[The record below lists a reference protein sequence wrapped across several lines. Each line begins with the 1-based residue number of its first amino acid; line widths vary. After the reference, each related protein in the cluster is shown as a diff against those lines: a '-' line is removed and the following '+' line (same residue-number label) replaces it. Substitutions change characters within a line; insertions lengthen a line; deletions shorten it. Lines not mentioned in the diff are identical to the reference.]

1 MTVFSK
7 FMKLVTSKL
16 ETENLMTDE
25 IKMALNSIER
35 PSKRKISEYHL
46 LMKKTLNEVVAKY
59 PNEKH
64 KIRFKMAAQI
74 TSLIHK
80 HVSTPELA
88 WKIVEQRT
96 FGEPVVTENTIDTEI
111 ETTSNDTSSSDTSS
125 SGVVKKRKQ
134 DIKYDEELI
143 EIPLSDV
150 TNVVN
155 VKPTMFATMTTRSKG
170 KIEEKKLKEPMKNDE
185 DEHNDKTILKQMR
198 EFVKNKP
205 TNMHINDRYKIANK
219 MCKLYK
225 EGEKQIDKIYNKC

>member
-1 MTVFSK
+1 
-7 FMKLVTSKL
+7 MKLVKSKL

-35 PSKRKISEYHL
+35 PSKRKISEYHV

-74 TSLIHK
+74 ASLIHK

-96 FGEPVVTENTIDTEI
+96 FGQPAFTESTIDTEVNI
-111 ETTSNDTSSSDTSS
+111 TSSSEPSS

-134 DIKYDEELI
+134 DINYDEELI

-155 VKPTMFATMTTRSKG
+155 VKPTMFSKMTTRSNG
-170 KIEEKKLKEPMKNDE
+170 KIKEKTLKEPMKNDE
-185 DEHNDKTILKQMR
+185 DENNDKTIIKLMR
-198 EFVKNKP
+198 EFVKNKH
-205 TNMHINDRYKIANK
+205 TSMHINDRYKIANK

-225 EGEKQIDKIYNKC
+225 EGEKQIDKIYKKC

>member
-1 MTVFSK
+1 MTVFSNL
-7 FMKLVTSKL
+7 MKLVKSKL
-16 ETENLMTDE
+16 ESENLMTDE

-35 PSKRKISEYHL
+35 PSKRKISEYHV
-46 LMKKTLNEVVAKY
+46 LMKKILNEVVAKY

-96 FGEPVVTENTIDTEI
+96 FGEPAVTESTIDTEVKI
-111 ETTSNDTSSSDTSS
+111 TSSETSSSEPSS

-134 DIKYDEELI
+134 DINYDEELI

-155 VKPTMFATMTTRSKG
+155 VVNVKPTMFTKMTTRSNG
-170 KIEEKKLKEPMKNDE
+170 KIKEKTLKEDDE

-198 EFVKNKP
+198 EFVKNKH

-225 EGEKQIDKIYNKC
+225 EGEKQLDKIYNKC